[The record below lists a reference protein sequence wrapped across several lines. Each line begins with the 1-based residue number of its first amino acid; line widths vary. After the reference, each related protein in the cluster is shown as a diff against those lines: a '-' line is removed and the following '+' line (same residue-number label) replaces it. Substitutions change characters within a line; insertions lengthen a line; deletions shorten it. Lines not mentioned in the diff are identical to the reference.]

1 MTDEHEGMGG
11 SYTLDP
17 KTGKRVLVDRTH
29 DPLLPSDGP
38 NAPKEAAAPVIDPAP
53 VVRKV
58 KDEI

>member
-17 KTGKRVLVDRTH
+17 KTGKRKLVDRTD
-29 DPLLPSDGP
+29 DPLLPSP
-38 NAPKEAAAPVIDPAP
+38 RPEAPIVEPAP
-53 VVRKV
+53 VVRKA

>member
-17 KTGKRVLVDRTH
+17 KTGKRTLVERTD
-29 DPLLPSDGP
+29 DPLFPSP
-38 NAPKEAAAPVIDPAP
+38 QPAASPPVIEPAP
-53 VVRKV
+53 VSRKM

>member
-17 KTGKRVLVDRTH
+17 KTGKRTLVERT
-29 DPLLPSDGP
+29 DDALLPSP
-38 NAPKEAAAPVIDPAP
+38 RPEAPIVEPAP
-53 VVRKV
+53 VSRKA